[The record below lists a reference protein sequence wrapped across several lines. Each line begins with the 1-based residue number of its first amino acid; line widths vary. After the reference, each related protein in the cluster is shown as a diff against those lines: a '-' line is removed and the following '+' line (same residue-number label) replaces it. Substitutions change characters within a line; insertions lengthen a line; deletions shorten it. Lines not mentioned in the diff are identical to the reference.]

1 MRETC
6 RAIII
11 KDDKIVL
18 IYRERGDMKYYVFP
32 GGGIEPKE
40 TKEECVIR
48 ELKEE
53 LGINIKPIKQVYE
66 VRGDTFLQ
74 HIFLCEWIDGI
85 LGMGNEEEYALDRK
99 GGTQVPVFLDI
110 SSLKDIYLL
119 SDKVKNMLLDDISKY
134 GYNLDDNIK
143 TIHEIAKF

>member
-1 MRETC
+1 MRDTC

-11 KDDKIVL
+11 KGDKIVL
-18 IYRERGDMKYYVFP
+18 IYRERDNMKYYVFP
-32 GGGIEPKE
+32 GGGIEPNE

-53 LGINIKPIKQVYE
+53 LGITIKPIKQVYE
-66 VRGDTFLQ
+66 VKGDTFHQ
-74 HIFLCEWIDGI
+74 HIFLCEWIDGEF
-85 LGMGNEEEYALDRK
+85 GTGNKEEYAVDRK
-99 GGTQVPVFLDI
+99 GGIQVPILMDI

-134 GYNLDDNIK
+134 GYELDNTIK
-143 TIHEIAKF
+143 IINEVAKF